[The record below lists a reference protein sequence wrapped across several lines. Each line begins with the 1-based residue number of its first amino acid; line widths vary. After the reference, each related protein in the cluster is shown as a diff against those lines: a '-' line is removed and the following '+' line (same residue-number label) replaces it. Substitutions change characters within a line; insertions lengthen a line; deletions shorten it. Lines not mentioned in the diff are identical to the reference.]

1 MDRMGILMDLNPSVP
16 WGKMTLLSISVIA
29 KMLDVSP
36 TTIRSWIIV
45 GRPVY
50 GRVEYLHGFQ
60 AGAQWRV
67 SESELQRF
75 LSSIQTSPRARRVN
89 IGWGGGWIAQTR
101 QGEGSAILAK
111 ALQAGRK
118 RPEPKASTPIHA
130 LDSKTQ

>member
-1 MDRMGILMDLNPSVP
+1 
-16 WGKMTLLSISVIA
+16 MTLLSISVIA
-29 KMLDVSP
+29 KMLNVSP

-45 GRPVY
+45 GRPIY
-50 GRVEYLHGFQ
+50 GKVEYLHGFQ
-60 AGAQWRV
+60 AGTMWRV

-89 IGWGGGWIAQTR
+89 IGGGGIAQTR

-118 RPEPKASTPIHA
+118 RPATPTPKTP
-130 LDSKTQ
+130 LLTVSMQDPVQSP

>member
-1 MDRMGILMDLNPSVP
+1 
-16 WGKMTLLSISVIA
+16 MTLLSISVIS

-45 GRPVY
+45 GRPIY
-50 GRVEYLHGFQ
+50 GKVEYLHGFQ

-89 IGWGGGWIAQTR
+89 IGGGGIAQTR

-118 RPEPKASTPIHA
+118 RLASKADPPIHA
-130 LDSKTQ
+130 LDNKTR

>member
-1 MDRMGILMDLNPSVP
+1 
-16 WGKMTLLSISVIA
+16 MTFLSISVIA

-36 TTIRSWIIV
+36 TTIRSWITV

-89 IGWGGGWIAQTR
+89 LGGGGGVGQVK
-101 QGEGSAILAK
+101 QGEGSAVLAR

-118 RPEPKASTPIHA
+118 RPATPTPKTP
-130 LDSKTQ
+130 LLTVSMQDPVQSP

>member
-1 MDRMGILMDLNPSVP
+1 
-16 WGKMTLLSISVIA
+16 MTLLSISVIA

-45 GRPVY
+45 GRPIY
-50 GRVEYLHGFQ
+50 GKVEYLHGFQ
-60 AGAQWRV
+60 AGTPWRV

-89 IGWGGGWIAQTR
+89 IGGGGGVGQVK
-101 QGEGSAILAK
+101 QGEGSAVLAR

-118 RPEPKASTPIHA
+118 RPATPTPKTP
-130 LDSKTQ
+130 LLTVSMQDPVQSP

>member
-1 MDRMGILMDLNPSVP
+1 
-16 WGKMTLLSISVIA
+16 MTLLSISVIA

-45 GRPVY
+45 GRPIY
-50 GRVEYLHGFQ
+50 GKVEYLHGFQ
-60 AGAQWRV
+60 AGTPWRV

-89 IGWGGGWIAQTR
+89 IGGGGGIAQTR

-118 RPEPKASTPIHA
+118 RPAPKADPPIHA
-130 LDSKTQ
+130 LDNTTR